1 MRRWSFC
8 APMIALCLLLTGC
21 GRGEGPAEDPAQT
34 IRTEYSALA
43 SCTGIAE
50 ITADY
55 GQRVYDFTLD
65 FSVAD
70 GETTLT
76 ITAPEEVAGVTAR
89 IAAGETRLEY
99 DGVMLETGLLSRGRA
114 IPGQRAASYAAAM
127 PAAVS
132 ATNGA
137 RKRQR
142 RKRCSGWTIAMRR
155 RHRAAGQRQ
164 ACGSIQRGMGWP
176 RGELMV
182 DGYRVITCVFT
193 EFAMT
198 PALAD

>member
-99 DGVMLETGLLSRGRA
+99 DGVMLETGLLSQDGLSPVSA
-114 IPGQRAASYAAAM
+114 LPVMLSYARSGFSDQWGQEEAEEETLLRVDYRDAAET
-127 PAAVS
+127 P
-132 ATNGA
+132 G
-137 RKRQR
+137 
-142 RKRCSGWTIAMRR
+142 
-155 RHRAAGQRQ
+155 
-164 ACGSIQRGMGWP
+164 CGTEASLWFHPEGHGLA